1 MTLNHKIWLP
11 HLKFIL
17 QTISVS
23 YPTHPNDVTIKKY
36 YEFIQNLPVFVPME
50 PFGDNFLKM
59 LDEFPVTPYLSSR
72 LSFMKWVNFIF
83 NKINKQLGLETENF
97 HDSLEKYYESYQP
110 EELKKKEL
118 YKKREKYVK
127 LGFLFIAF
135 STIVYFYN
143 KY

>member
-1 MTLNHKIWLP
+1 
-11 HLKFIL
+11 
-17 QTISVS
+17 
-23 YPTHPNDVTIKKY
+23 
-36 YEFIQNLPVFVPME
+36 
-50 PFGDNFLKM
+50 M
-59 LDEFPVTPYLSSR
+59 LDDFPVTPYLSSR

-97 HDSLEKYYESYQP
+97 YDSLEKYYEAYQP

-127 LGFLFIAF
+127 LGFLFIAI